1 MSQDKKHSPEA
12 RGVKPATIDADL
24 WLVEGGFYTPEYA
37 IQIDV
42 KKKVEILACFHRIF
56 FSRQRRR
63 WFRFVVHTKKF
74 HKRYPG
80 LLGPLPFRLN
90 SRTLL
95 IFWKLSLTTPRT

>member
-1 MSQDKKHSPEA
+1 MSQDKNHLPLLFVVEL
-12 RGVKPATIDADL
+12 ATIDVDPR
-24 WLVEGGFYTPEYA
+24 LVEGRFYTTEYA